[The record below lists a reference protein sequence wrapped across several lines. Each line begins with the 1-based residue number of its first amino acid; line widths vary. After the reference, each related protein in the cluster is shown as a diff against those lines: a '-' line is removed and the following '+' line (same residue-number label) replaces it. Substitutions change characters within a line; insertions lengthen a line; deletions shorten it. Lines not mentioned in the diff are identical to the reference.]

1 MPCNLFLANEYKKE
15 HINKNSKQFS
25 DKVDKSQAVEK
36 SDSEIVIAYTTVVNP
51 KEVKHSEKSNFHHL
65 NREGGKLSNSINNIS
80 QPFSTTDQTES

>member
-25 DKVDKSQAVEK
+25 DKVDRSQAVEK

-51 KEVKHSEKSNFHHL
+51 KQVKHSEKSNFHHL
-65 NREGGKLSNSINNIS
+65 NREGKGSNSINNIS